1 MAKRLDFK
9 MNTSELIE
17 SYCVMVNDGSGVIVS
32 AMSQEYSYVLT
43 AGHVLEDIIVDDVVV
58 IDHKGKPL
66 KVLNVFMHTDET
78 HRKKHD
84 CCVIQIEY
92 VPLIKQQAFPA
103 CSLPN
108 FADLV
113 LVGFPVTER
122 VSTTPI
128 KHYPGRMTSVNKSL
142 IVCTLEGIPG
152 KDTISGMSGGG
163 VYFVSEN
170 QSFLV
175 GVEFRMDGESQEQQY
190 GRIQCQGLNRFE
202 EIIQIN
208 DQASMV
214 PAYLECFSRMRELIF
229 GFNVVQKQNVA
240 YLKVELLKIADTLIE
255 QGMPAPYEL
264 MNKYQ
269 NDLLITTIQPSE
281 IKDKALWIAY
291 FEFLIICA
299 IIDNVNTVDSIYIQ
313 SLERRRR
320 IMYTSDG
327 SNWVGKLEQ
336 ILKAARKFLDKDGTV
351 IVVSPD
357 SGADMLPDDFHT
369 DRVIRNIA
377 LVPNSGF
384 FPAIDQ
390 VEEAIYRSFILT
402 HLEGLRKRCVI
413 NKEVEFSKIEAG
425 LAQLQ
430 AFRDSFNEFIK

>member
-1 MAKRLDFK
+1 

-17 SYCVMVNDGSGVIVS
+17 SYCAMVNDGSGVIVS

-43 AGHVLEDIIVDDVVV
+43 AGHVLKDTIIDDVIVT
-58 IDHKGKPL
+58 DHKGEPL
-66 KVLNVFMHTDET
+66 KVLNVFMHNDET
-78 HRKKHD
+78 HREKYD

-92 VPLIKQQAFPA
+92 VSLIRQQAFPA
-103 CSLPN
+103 SSLPS

-113 LVGFPVTER
+113 LVGFPGTER
-122 VSTTPI
+122 VSDTPI
-128 KHYPGRMTSVNKSL
+128 KHYTGRMANVNESL
-142 IVCTLEGIPG
+142 IVCNIDTTPG

-170 QSFLV
+170 QAFLV

-202 EIIQIN
+202 EIIQVN
-208 DQASMV
+208 GQVSMV

-255 QGMPAPYEL
+255 QGIPAPYEL

-269 NDLLITTIQPSE
+269 NDLLITTIKPSE

-299 IIDNVNTVDSIYIQ
+299 IIDNVNKVDNIYIQ
-313 SLERRRR
+313 NLERRRR

-327 SNWVGKLEQ
+327 SNWVGKLDL

-357 SGADMLPDDFHT
+357 AGADMLPDDFHI

-377 LVPNSGF
+377 LVPHSGLL
-384 FPAIDQ
+384 PTIDQ
-390 VEEAIYRSFILT
+390 VEEAVYRSFVLT
-402 HLEGLRKRCVI
+402 HLEGLRKKCVI
-413 NKEVEFSKIEAG
+413 NREVQFSKIEAG